1 MTLSNNI
8 LITGSAGFI
17 GFSLSNYLLKNNYNV
32 IGIDSINDYYDV
44 ELKKKRHSILNKKNN
59 FICHEFDL
67 CDEKKL
73 DDVFKKYSPQVVI
86 HLAAQAG
93 VRHSLKYPKKYI
105 ESNILATFNI
115 LESIRKYPCKHLLMA
130 STSSVYGANTNMPY
144 IESDKTESQLSL
156 YAATKKSN
164 ESMAHSYS
172 HLFDIPITMFR
183 FFTVYGPWGRPDMAY
198 FSFTKA
204 ILNGDIIDVYNEGN
218 LKRDFTYIEDLIHA
232 IKLLIDKV
240 PDVSSKKIKTDSMSE
255 VAPFRIV
262 NIGNSK
268 PTNLMDFINAIE
280 SSLGIE
286 ANKNYIGM
294 QPGDVLATW
303 ADSNLLFDLTG
314 FKPNTQLEFGVSKF
328 INWYKNYYKY

>member
-1 MTLSNNI
+1 MLGSKNI

-17 GFSLSNYLLKNNYNV
+17 GFSLANYLLKNNYNV

-59 FICHEFDL
+59 FICYEFDL
-67 CDEKKL
+67 CNEKKL
-73 DDVFKKYSPQVVI
+73 DDVFKEYSPQVVI

-93 VRHSLKYPKKYI
+93 VRHSLKHPKKYI

-130 STSSVYGANTNMPY
+130 STSSVYGANTKMPY
-144 IESDKTESQLSL
+144 MESDKTESQLSL

-218 LKRDFTYIEDLIHA
+218 LKRDFTYIDDLIHA

-262 NIGNSK
+262 NIGNSR

-294 QPGDVLATW
+294 QPGDVFATW

-314 FKPNTQLEFGVSKF
+314 FKPNTQLKFGVSKF
-328 INWYKNYYKY
+328 IDWYKNYYKC